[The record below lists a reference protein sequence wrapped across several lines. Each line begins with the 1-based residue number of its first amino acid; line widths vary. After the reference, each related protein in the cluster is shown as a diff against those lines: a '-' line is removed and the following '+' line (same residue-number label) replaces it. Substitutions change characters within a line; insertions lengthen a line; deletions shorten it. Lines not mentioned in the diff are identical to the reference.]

1 MAPKLL
7 LEKSEIASHLY
18 SKSLLI
24 KNSPINFPFSLSQV
38 ENIKTEVSYHAT
50 YKQLPDTSVQR

>member
-1 MAPKLL
+1 MKY
-7 LEKSEIASHLY
+7 ID
-18 SKSLLI
+18 

-50 YKQLPDTSVQR
+50 HKQLPDASVQHMV